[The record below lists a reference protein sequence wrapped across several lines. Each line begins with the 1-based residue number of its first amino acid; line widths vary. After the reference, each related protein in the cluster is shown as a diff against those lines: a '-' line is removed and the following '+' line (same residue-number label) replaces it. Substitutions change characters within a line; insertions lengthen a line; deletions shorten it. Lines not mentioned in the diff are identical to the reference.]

1 MIAGLQVGCRRRFII
16 KEPHLPKALA
26 PFDAMQIPTESGHRF
41 RLDAGHDSDLK
52 AATIPI

>member
-1 MIAGLQVGCRRRFII
+1 MIAGLQVGGRRRFII
-16 KEPHLPKALA
+16 KEPHLPKARA
-26 PFDAMQIPTESGHRF
+26 PFDTMQIPTESGRRF